1 MLTDYHMTLNRAGI
15 PVWRPAQP
23 ATGREDEHQ
32 TALTNWARM
41 MRTQYPTLRLYHH
54 IPNGGLRDKRTAARL
69 IGQGVHSGV
78 PDVFIPAARGGYH
91 GIYIELKTGANSP
104 TPNQNEFM
112 SGAMAEGY
120 YCAVCYGWPC
130 AAAVIEDYLRMPA
143 TDRRDERTGGM
154 NMKYTIDYGF
164 GEAILYTPYDGKERF
179 YALAG
184 TCFGIRKSIMH
195 CVILR
200 AEEIPCE
207 DFERLEFNG
216 DVYVWREDGARKM
229 IAPLWA
235 ADKEWNMDYCEKVR
249 YKPKED

>member
-91 GIYIELKTGANSP
+91 GIYVELKTGANSP

-130 AAAVIEDYLRMPA
+130 AAAVIEDYLHMGAIPA
-143 TDRRDERTGGM
+143 ADVAPAVELED
-154 NMKYTIDYGF
+154 
-164 GEAILYTPYDGKERF
+164 
-179 YALAG
+179 
-184 TCFGIRKSIMH
+184 
-195 CVILR
+195 LR
-200 AEEIPCE
+200 AKYQALVAEKDKNSGDTAETYTTGYRYGHRNGQIELLQQILNICDSTSEPEE
-207 DFERLEFNG
+207 
-216 DVYVWREDGARKM
+216 
-229 IAPLWA
+229 
-235 ADKEWNMDYCEKVR
+235 
-249 YKPKED
+249 